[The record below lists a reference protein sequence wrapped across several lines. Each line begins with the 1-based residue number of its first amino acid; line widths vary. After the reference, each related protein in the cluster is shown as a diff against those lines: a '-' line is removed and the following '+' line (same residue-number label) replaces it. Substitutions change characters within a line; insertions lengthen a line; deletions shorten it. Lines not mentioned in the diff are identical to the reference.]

1 MQNDMPNSWKNTD
14 KRICGVNKQ
23 SIVATK
29 KTKQTQTTKNVQ
41 EEETQTVQFAVCLI
55 KAEALSK

>member
-1 MQNDMPNSWKNTD
+1 MPNSWQNTD

-23 SIVATK
+23 SIVATKK